1 MNKKERLEKF
11 LSEAEEFIG
20 KNLTR
25 EDNKFEAWNNA
36 LIRFMERE
44 YGENTTTTNIFKKRH
59 YTLVI
64 STFDTP
70 HISYVKAFEDDLK
83 TTIEDL
89 KMLIDEVDDYIEEP
103 KRETKITNNRNNP
116 INLTINNTNTNNNT
130 NNISIMSTEKIK
142 EIIED
147 NSYIGDE
154 EKKELLKMLEEIDD
168 LKQSKESK
176 TKKWNKAKL
185 ILSFIIDK
193 GADIAIMYLPRI
205 IEAINN

>member
-11 LSEAEEFIG
+11 LNEAQDFIG
-20 KNLTR
+20 RNLTKD
-25 EDNKFEAWNNA
+25 DNKFEAWNNA

-44 YGENTTTTNIFKKRH
+44 FGENSTTTNIFKKRH
-59 YTLVI
+59 YTLII
-64 STFDTP
+64 STFETP
-70 HISYVKAFEDDLK
+70 HSSYVKAFEDDLK

-103 KRETKITNNRNNP
+103 KRESKIPSNRNNP

-142 EIIED
+142 EVIED

-154 EKKELLKMLEEIDD
+154 EKQKLYDALDEIEK

-176 TKKWNKAKL
+176 TKRWNKAKD

-193 GADIAIMYLPRI
+193 GADIAIMYLPHI
-205 IEAINN
+205 IEAIK

>member
-11 LSEAEEFIG
+11 LNEAEDFIG
-20 KNLTR
+20 KDLTSDDSR
-25 EDNKFEAWNNA
+25 FRAWNNA
-36 LIRFMERE
+36 LVRFAERE
-44 YGENTTTTNIFKKRH
+44 YGVNSTTSNIFKSRR
-59 YTLVI
+59 YSLGI
-64 STFDTP
+64 FTFETP
-70 HISYVKAFEDDLK
+70 HESFVRAFEDSLK

-103 KRETKITNNRNNP
+103 KRETKTTSNRNNP
-116 INLTINNTNTNNNT
+116 INLTINNTNTNNNI

-142 EIIED
+142 EVIED

-154 EKKELLKMLEEIDD
+154 EKQKLYEALDEIEK

-176 TKKWNKAKL
+176 TKRWSKAKA

-193 GADIAIMYLPRI
+193 GADIAIMYLPHI
-205 IEAINN
+205 IEAIK